1 MKIRIIRYMLRNGG
15 ITYKKGDTADI
26 PEKLAKALLK
36 DYPEEFAPVI
46 EAVPEAKEAVAD
58 VADEADKPEDIAAAL
73 EAADKP
79 KAKNEHI
86 QRTA

>member
-1 MKIRIIRYMLRNGG
+1 MKIRIIRHMLRNGG

-36 DYPEEFAPVI
+36 DYPDEFVL
-46 EAVPEAKEAVAD
+46 VPDARDMNVHEHQD
-58 VADEADKPEDIAAAL
+58 VAEKADAPEDVTAAL

-79 KAKNEHI
+79 KAKK
-86 QRTA
+86 

>member
-1 MKIRIIRYMLRNGG
+1 MKIRIIRHMLRNGG

-46 EAVPEAKEAVAD
+46 EAVSEAKEDVAD
-58 VADEADKPEDIAAAL
+58 VADEADKPEDIASAL

-79 KAKNEHI
+79 KAKK
-86 QRTA
+86 

>member
-46 EAVPEAKEAVAD
+46 ETVPEAKEDVAD
-58 VADEADKPEDIAAAL
+58 VADKPEDIAAAL

-79 KAKNEHI
+79 KAKK
-86 QRTA
+86 

>member
-1 MKIRIIRYMLRNGG
+1 MKIRIIRYMFRNGG

-46 EAVPEAKEAVAD
+46 EAVPEAKAD
-58 VADEADKPEDIAAAL
+58 APEDVTAAL

-79 KAKNEHI
+79 KAKK
-86 QRTA
+86 

>member
-1 MKIRIIRYMLRNGG
+1 MKIRIIRHMLRNGG

-26 PEKLAKALLK
+26 LAKALLK

-46 EAVPEAKEAVAD
+46 EAVPEAKEDVAD

-79 KAKNEHI
+79 KAKK
-86 QRTA
+86 